1 MADLL
6 FEIGAEEIPAGFVP
20 PALRQLEEDLARLLA
35 DARLTHG
42 EVKAMGTPRRLVVW
56 ARDLAARQ
64 ADARTEA
71 LGPSVASAFDAEGK
85 ATPAALGFARSQGV
99 EVAALERIETP
110 KGLRLGVTRVEKGRK
125 AEQVLPALL
134 SRLLSGLRFKKA
146 MRSRWDE
153 VTFARPI
160 RWIVALHAGK
170 PIPVHHG
177 EVRSG
182 TVTRGHRF
190 LAPRAITLKGTPEDY
205 LEKLAR
211 AHVLVD
217 PVARQAAIEKAVAA
231 AARRG
236 GGVVRPDPGLLEQVT
251 HLVEHPTAV
260 LGEFEKSNLALP
272 PEVVVSEMRN
282 HQRYFAVVDAQGR
295 LTNKFVA
302 VSGTPVKDPRV
313 ARNGYQ
319 RVLRA
324 RLADARFFF
333 EEDRKRTLESRVADL
348 GRRTFQARLGTEL
361 QRVERIGAVA
371 AALARA
377 LGKEAL
383 LPDLATAAR
392 LCKAD
397 LGTGMVGEFPELQ
410 GIMGGHYAR
419 LEGLPSDV
427 ADAIEDHYR
436 PIGAGEEMPRGDLGA
451 LVGLSDRLHQLV
463 GIIAVGEK
471 ATGGADP
478 FGLRRAAIGILRLL
492 LDRGYHLSLRAAV
505 EATLD
510 QLAGVRL
517 AGDRA
522 QLAGQVLEFIRG
534 RLKAQ
539 WSEEFDVDLVE
550 AVLAAGHDDVVDARQ
565 RLQALAVVRQREDFV
580 PLAVAFK
587 RVANIQEKAA
597 AGGAEVDA
605 SLLAEPAEQA
615 LRVELERVER
625 EAAALRTRR
634 DYPGILRAVATLK
647 PAIDA
652 FFDGVMVMV
661 DDPRLR
667 ANRLALMRRV
677 AALFGE
683 VADFRKIQA
692 ELPPGAGQRKAQAS

>member
-1 MADLL
+1 
-6 FEIGAEEIPAGFVP
+6 
-20 PALRQLEEDLARLLA
+20 
-35 DARLTHG
+35 
-42 EVKAMGTPRRLVVW
+42 
-56 ARDLAARQ
+56 
-64 ADARTEA
+64 
-71 LGPSVASAFDAEGK
+71 
-85 ATPAALGFARSQGV
+85 
-99 EVAALERIETP
+99 
-110 KGLRLGVTRVEKGRK
+110 
-125 AEQVLPALL
+125 
-134 SRLLSGLRFKKA
+134 
-146 MRSRWDE
+146 MR
-153 VTFARPI
+153 
-160 RWIVALHAGK
+160 
-170 PIPVHHG
+170 HG

-182 TVTRGHRF
+182 TATRGHRF
-190 LAPRAITLKGTPEDY
+190 LAPGAIALKGTPEDY
-205 LEKLAR
+205 LQKLAR
-211 AHVLVD
+211 AHVVVD
-217 PVARQAAIEKAVAA
+217 PVARKAAIEKAVAA

-295 LTNKFVA
+295 LTNRFVA

-419 LEGLPSDV
+419 LEGLPADV

-510 QLAGVRL
+510 AAGRGQAGRRPRPAGRAGAGVRP
-517 AGDRA
+517 RPA
-522 QLAGQVLEFIRG
+522 QG
-534 RLKAQ
+534 
-539 WSEEFDVDLVE
+539 
-550 AVLAAGHDDVVDARQ
+550 AVGGG
-565 RLQALAVVRQREDFV
+565 VRRR
-580 PLAVAFK
+580 PGGGG
-587 RVANIQEKAA
+587 
-597 AGGAEVDA
+597 AGGRATTTWSTPGSGCRPWRWCASARTSCRWRWPSSGWPTSRRRPRPGAAEVDA
-605 SLLAEPAEQA
+605 SLLVEPAEQA
-615 LRVELERVER
+615 LRVELERVEH

-652 FFDGVMVMV
+652 FFDGVMVMA

-692 ELPPGAGQRKAQAS
+692 ELPPGAGQRKVQAS

>member
-20 PALRQLEEDLARLLA
+20 PAVKQLEEDLARLLA
-35 DARLTHG
+35 EARLTHG

-64 ADARTEA
+64 ADARSEA
-71 LGPSVASAFDAEGK
+71 LGPPVSSAFDAEGK
-85 ATPAALGFARSQGV
+85 PTPAALGFARSQKV
-99 EVAALERIETP
+99 EVDALERIESP
-110 KGLRLGVTRVEKGRK
+110 KGLRLGVTRVEKGKK

-153 VTFARPI
+153 VTFARPV
-160 RWIVALHAGK
+160 RWIAALHGGK
-170 PIPVHHG
+170 LVKVAHG
-177 EVRSG
+177 EVKSG
-182 TVTRGHRF
+182 VVSHGHRF
-190 LAPRAITLKGTPEDY
+190 LAPKAIALKGTPEDY
-205 LEKLAR
+205 LLKMAR
-211 AHVLVD
+211 AHVIVD
-217 PVARQAAIEKAVAA
+217 PAARKAAIEKALAA
-231 AARRG
+231 AAKRG
-236 GGVVRPDPGLLEQVT
+236 GGVVRPDPELVEQVT
-251 HLVEHPTAV
+251 YLVENPSAV
-260 LGEFEKSNLALP
+260 LGQFEKSNLALP
-272 PEVVVSEMRN
+272 PEVVVTEMRN
-282 HQRYFAVVDAQGR
+282 HQRYFAVVDEAGR
-295 LTNKFVA
+295 LTNQFVA
-302 VSGTPVKDPRV
+302 ISGTPVKDPKV
-313 ARNGYQ
+313 TRNGYQ

-348 GRRTFQARLGTEL
+348 ARRTYQARLGTEQ

-383 LPDLATAAR
+383 VADLGLAAR

-419 LEGLPSDV
+419 LEGLAPDV

-436 PIGAGEEMPRGDLGA
+436 PIGASDEMPRGDLGA

-463 GIIAVGEK
+463 GIIGVGEK

-478 FGLRRAAIGILRLL
+478 FGLRRAAIGIIRLL
-492 LDRGYHLSLRAAV
+492 LDRGYHLSLRAAI

-510 QLAGVRL
+510 GLAGVRL
-517 AGDRA
+517 AGDRK
-522 QLAGQVLEFIRG
+522 QVTGQVLEFVRG
-534 RLKAQ
+534 RLKAL

-550 AVLAAGHDDVVDARQ
+550 AVLSAGYDDVVDARQ

-587 RVANIQEKAA
+587 RVANIQEKAP
-597 AGGAEVDA
+597 AGGAEVDPA
-605 SLLAEPAEQA
+605 LLAEPAEKA

-634 DYPGILRAVATLK
+634 DYPAILRAVATLK
-647 PAIDA
+647 PAIDS
-652 FFDGVMVMV
+652 FFDGVMVMAE
-661 DDPRLR
+661 DPPVR

-677 AALFGE
+677 AALFAD

-692 ELPPGAGQRKAQAS
+692 ELPPGAGQRKV